1 MKTHKLLLAAAAA
14 LSACGCASFTSG
26 DVLVEIETAQAM
38 FDDHTLAP
46 FAEIQLS
53 WINYPY
59 RSPTDSIAGETT
71 VDDKGRFTAQQAAPV
86 QVPPEDLVRLAKRAR
101 GIFSEAGLYDKQKG
115 RGTLRLA
122 LTTVNRW
129 TYGELFRSY
138 LVDTGFIFLI
148 PSSLRVNYLLSAE
161 FETSSGTV
169 KVETLGQNKTT
180 FHLLLAPL
188 YPLFAPGGRETGL
201 LKQMLWRCA
210 TDTYS
215 RLKHEGRTVKESPAA
230 AAPPAQAGPEK
241 TEPPARGPV
250 PAEETPDD

>member
-1 MKTHKLLLAAAAA
+1 MKIKELLMIAASA

-26 DVLVEIETAQAM
+26 DVLVEKETAQAM
-38 FDDHTLAP
+38 FDDHTLVP
-46 FAEIQLS
+46 FADIQLS

-71 VDDKGRFTAQQAAPV
+71 VDDKGRFTAQQAKPV
-86 QVPPEDLVRLAKRAR
+86 QAPPEDLAKLAKRAR

-210 TDTYS
+210 TDTYE
-215 RLKHEGRTVKESPAA
+215 RLKRSGQAAQQSPAA
-230 AAPPAQAGPEK
+230 PAAEALPAAITPPPAHNA
-241 TEPPARGPV
+241 A
-250 PAEETPDD
+250 AEAETPDD